1 MIDKK
6 QYIDYITK
14 FPTAWRGHGEF
25 AMNLVELLKPKT
37 VVDLGVDYG
46 FSTFCFAYPRIGEI
60 YGIDW
65 FKGDA
70 NAGHRDTFDLVSK
83 MYSALLAKAGIM
95 NIEFIKNDFDSVAKT
110 WQKPI
115 DILHIDGFHSYEA
128 VSNDFEKWSKFCHEK
143 SVILLHDTQSYP
155 LTVGRFFNELQGFKH
170 EKLDW
175 FGLGI
180 YTQDEKTFKKVQS
193 IL

>member
-1 MIDKK
+1 MLDRK
-6 QYIDYITK
+6 QYIDCITK

-25 AMNLVELLKPKT
+25 AMNLVELLKPET

-46 FSTFCFAYPRIGEI
+46 FSTFCFAYPKIGDV

-65 FKGDA
+65 FKGDN
-70 NAGHRDTFDLVSK
+70 NAGHRDTFEL
-83 MYSALLAKAGIM
+83 
-95 NIEFIKNDFDSVAKT
+95 VAKT
-110 WQKPI
+110 YLTIQVTAGVLNIQFIKSDFDEAAKLWQKPI

-128 VSNDFEKWSKFCHEK
+128 VSNDFEKWSKFCHKK

-155 LTVGRFFNELQGFKH
+155 LTVGKFFNELKGFKY

-180 YTQDEKTFKKVQS
+180 YTQDEEIFKKVQS